1 MFVISTPHENI
12 DNTTKNYPNPNLEKM
27 KLPKKNKASLA
38 EAKKSEL
45 PIMKRFASFLFLK
58 KVKKKDFLLKAGEIN
73 DSIFFVKKGLLRV
86 FLEYEGKEINTWFVK
101 EDDFINSIN
110 SYHFN
115 TPSQEYIQ
123 AIEDGEVLAIN
134 KNVFTFLLK
143 SDHKLALFTINELY
157 IKLCEYQDQCQSLR
171 FMNAEKKY
179 AFLKTKMPEIH
190 DRLSQ
195 KHIASFLGIET
206 TYLSKIISNY
216 KSENE

>member
-1 MFVISTPHENI
+1 
-12 DNTTKNYPNPNLEKM
+12 M
-27 KLPKKNKASLA
+27 KLPPKNKGPEG
-38 EAKKSEL
+38 EAKKIEL

-101 EDDFINSIN
+101 EDDFINSIS
-110 SYHFN
+110 SYHYN
-115 TPSQEYIQ
+115 IPSQEYIQ
-123 AIEDGEVLAIN
+123 AIEDGEVLSIK
-134 KNVFTFLLK
+134 KNIFTLLIK
-143 SDHKLALFTINELY
+143 SDHKLALFTINELH

-179 AFLKTKMPEIH
+179 EFLKLKMPEIH

-206 TYLSKIISNY
+206 TYLSKIIANY
-216 KSENE
+216 KTENE

>member
-1 MFVISTPHENI
+1 
-12 DNTTKNYPNPNLEKM
+12 M
-27 KLPKKNKASLA
+27 KLPQKNNRQQAV
-38 EAKKSEL
+38 AKKTEL

-58 KVKKKDFLLKAGEIN
+58 KVKRKEFLLKAGEVN

-86 FLEYEGKEINTWFVK
+86 FLQYEGKEINTWFVK
-101 EDDFINSIN
+101 EDDFISSVNSF
-110 SYHFN
+110 HFE

-123 AIEDGEVLAIN
+123 AVEEGEVLAIK
-134 KNVFTFLLK
+134 KNTFNLLLK

-179 AFLKTKMPEIH
+179 AFLIAKMPEIH

-206 TYLSKIISNY
+206 TYLSKIIANY
-216 KSENE
+216 KNEN

>member
-1 MFVISTPHENI
+1 LFILSKPHDGYN
-12 DNTTKNYPNPNLEKM
+12 KKYLNPNLEKM
-27 KLPKKNKASLA
+27 KLPPKNNRQQAV
-38 EAKKSEL
+38 AKKTEL
-45 PIMKRFASFLFLK
+45 SIMKRFASFLFLK
-58 KVKKKDFLLKAGEIN
+58 KVKRKEFLLKAGEIN

-101 EDDFINSIN
+101 EDDFISSVNSF
-110 SYHFN
+110 HFE

-123 AIEDGEVLAIN
+123 AIEEGEVLAIK
-134 KNVFTFLLK
+134 KNTFNLLLK

-179 AFLKTKMPEIH
+179 VFLVTKMPEIH

-195 KHIASFLGIET
+195 KQIASFLGIET
-206 TYLSKIISNY
+206 TYLSKIIANY
-216 KSENE
+216 KNEN

>member
-1 MFVISTPHENI
+1 MFILSKPHDGYN
-12 DNTTKNYPNPNLEKM
+12 KKYLNPNLEKM
-27 KLPKKNKASLA
+27 KLPPKNNRQQAV
-38 EAKKSEL
+38 AKKTEL
-45 PIMKRFASFLFLK
+45 SIMKRFASFLFLK
-58 KVKKKDFLLKAGEIN
+58 KVKRKEFLLKAGEIN

-101 EDDFINSIN
+101 EDDFISSVNSF
-110 SYHFN
+110 HFE

-123 AIEDGEVLAIN
+123 AIEEGEVLAIK
-134 KNVFTFLLK
+134 KNTFNLLLK

-179 AFLKTKMPEIH
+179 VFLVTKMPEIH

-195 KHIASFLGIET
+195 KQIASFLGIET
-206 TYLSKIISNY
+206 TYLSKIIANY
-216 KSENE
+216 KNEN

>member
-1 MFVISTPHENI
+1 
-12 DNTTKNYPNPNLEKM
+12 M
-27 KLPKKNKASLA
+27 KLPPENRGLQA
-38 EAKKSEL
+38 EAKKTEL

-123 AIEDGEVLAIN
+123 ALEDGEVLSIN
-134 KNVFTFLLK
+134 KNIFTLLIK

-179 AFLKTKMPEIH
+179 EFLKLKMPEIH

-206 TYLSKIISNY
+206 TYLSKIIANY
-216 KSENE
+216 KPENE

>member
-1 MFVISTPHENI
+1 MFVFSKPHDGYN
-12 DNTTKNYPNPNLEKM
+12 KKRLNPNLEKM
-27 KLPKKNKASLA
+27 KLPPKNKGQQTV
-38 EAKKSEL
+38 AKKTEL

-58 KVKKKDFLLKAGEIN
+58 KVKRKEFLLKAGEVN

-101 EDDFINSIN
+101 EDDFISSVNSF
-110 SYHFN
+110 HFE

-123 AIEDGEVLAIN
+123 AVEEGEVLAIK
-134 KNVFTFLLK
+134 KNTFNLLLK

-179 AFLKTKMPEIH
+179 AFLIAKMPEIH

-206 TYLSKIISNY
+206 TYLSKIIANY
-216 KSENE
+216 KNEN